1 MDLEQALGTA
11 GRLRDA
17 LAAEVESA
25 RKERQLLRTL
35 DAAGLF
41 ARAAE
46 RAAFLSEVARLEH
59 ELGQGLAPAAAVLG
73 PAGVTLEALR
83 ARDPRQGGALSALLS
98 DVRALAAALHEID
111 QLNLRL
117 AGRALACVR
126 GYVEALHPVPRAYDR
141 RGTRPAA
148 GAPALAMVSSQG

>member
-25 RKERQLLRTL
+25 RRERQLLRTL
-35 DAAGLF
+35 DATALF
-41 ARAAE
+41 ARASQ
-46 RAAFLSEVARLEH
+46 RAAFLADVARLEGELSRALAGAAA
-59 ELGQGLAPAAAVLG
+59 ELGPG
-73 PAGVTLEALR
+73 GVTLERLR
-83 ARDPRQGGALSALLS
+83 ARAPVQGGALAAVLS
-98 DVRALAAALHEID
+98 DVRALAGALREID
-111 QLNLRL
+111 GLNVQL

-141 RGTRPAA
+141 RGARPA
-148 GAPALAMVSSQG
+148 GAAPSLALVSAKG